1 MDIIT
6 YPVLFEK
13 VEGTYLVTVPDIGQ
27 MTQGNDLNDAIAMA
41 RDLISLWVMNLE
53 DSKQSVPKPGSV
65 KFYVPKETIIFY
77 VDANITEYRKI
88 IRLQN

>member
-1 MDIIT
+1 MNIVT

-13 VEGTYLVTVPDIGQ
+13 VKDAYLVTVPDIGQ

-53 DSKQSVPKPGSV
+53 DSKQPVPKPGSV
-65 KFYVPKETIIFY
+65 KFDVPKETIVSY
-77 VDANITEYRKI
+77 VDANITEYRNNMATK
-88 IRLQN
+88 

>member
-1 MDIIT
+1 MNIVT

-13 VEGTYLVTVPDIGQ
+13 VKDAYLVTVPDIGQ

-53 DSKQSVPKPGSV
+53 DANKVVPKPDSIT
-65 KFYVPKETIIFY
+65 FEVPEGAFVSY
-77 VDANITEYRKI
+77 VDANITEYRNNMATK
-88 IRLQN
+88 

>member
-13 VEGTYLVTVPDIGQ
+13 VKDAYLVTVPDIGQ

-41 RDLISLWVMNLE
+41 TDLISLWVMNLE
-53 DSKQSVPKPGSV
+53 DAKKVVPKPDSITFEVSEGAFVS
-65 KFYVPKETIIFY
+65 Y
-77 VDANITEYRKI
+77 VDANITEYRNNMATK
-88 IRLQN
+88 